1 MRPTAMENLM
11 KALIVDD
18 DVVSRIALMDL
29 LSVYGIFDL
38 VEAEDGAAAWDLL
51 EGGLHPVIVFC
62 DVRMPKMSGI
72 ALLERMKAAPALAQV
87 PFVLVSSASD
97 RDTVLQAVTLG
108 AVGYILKPLHAAE
121 ARAHLEKIFRIT
133 LDKLAEDPATT
144 MRRLN
149 IGPDRLAAYLAA
161 FGEQLLAGRP
171 AIVALLEAG
180 EGADARLRID
190 SVHTGCMTL
199 GLWHVASQLDTARR
213 GLPDARTVA
222 MVLGEVSESVRRQLS
237 RLRAGMPDEGA
248 LA

>member
-1 MRPTAMENLM
+1 M

-18 DVVSRIALMDL
+18 DVVSRIALIDL

-38 VEAEDGAAAWDLL
+38 IEAEDGAAAWTLM
-51 EGGLHPVIVFC
+51 EQGLHPVICFC
-62 DVRMPKMSGI
+62 DVRMPRMSGI
-72 ALLERMKAAPALAQV
+72 ALLERMKSDPHLADV

-133 LDKLAEDPATT
+133 LDKLAEDPAST
-144 MRRLN
+144 MKRLN
-149 IGPDRLAAYLAA
+149 IGPDRLGAYLNA
-161 FGEQLLAGRP
+161 FAEQLLTGR
-171 AIVALLEAG
+171 ADIVALLEAG

-213 GLPDARTVA
+213 GLPDPRNVA
-222 MVLGEVSESVRRQLS
+222 VVLAEVSESVRRQLS
-237 RLRAGMPDEGA
+237 RLHAGAADGEGA

>member
-1 MRPTAMENLM
+1 M

-18 DVVSRIALMDL
+18 DVVSRIALSDL
-29 LSVYGIFDL
+29 LSAYGIFDL

-51 EGGLHPVIVFC
+51 EAGLHPVIVFC
-62 DVRMPKMSGI
+62 DVRMPRMSGI
-72 ALLERMKAAPALAQV
+72 ALLERMKGDPHQAQV

-133 LDKLAEDPATT
+133 LDRLAEDPLSTVK
-144 MRRLN
+144 RLN
-149 IGPDRLAAYLAA
+149 IGADRLAAYLGA
-161 FGEQLLAGRP
+161 FGEQLVAGR
-171 AIVALLEAG
+171 AEIVALLDAG
-180 EGADARLRID
+180 EGADARQRID
-190 SVHTGCMTL
+190 SVHAGCMTL
-199 GLWHVASQLDTARR
+199 GLWQVASQLDSARR

-222 MVLGEVSESVRRQLS
+222 LVLGEVSESVRRQLN
-237 RLRAGMPDEGA
+237 RLRAGAPDEGA

>member
-1 MRPTAMENLM
+1 M

-38 VEAEDGAAAWDLL
+38 VEAEDGAAAWSLMQ
-51 EGGLHPVIVFC
+51 EGLHPVICFC
-62 DVRMPKMSGI
+62 DVRMPRMSGI
-72 ALLERMKAAPALAQV
+72 ALLERMKGDPHLADV

-144 MRRLN
+144 MKRLN
-149 IGPDRLAAYLAA
+149 IGPDRLGAYLAA
-161 FGEQLLAGRP
+161 FGEQLLTGR
-171 AIVALLEAG
+171 ADIVALLDAG

-213 GLPDARTVA
+213 GLPDARNVGI
-222 MVLGEVSESVRRQLS
+222 VLAEVSESVRRQLI
-237 RLRAGMPDEGA
+237 RLRAGVADGEGA

>member
-1 MRPTAMENLM
+1 M

-29 LSVYGIFDL
+29 LSVYGIFDP
-38 VEAEDGAAAWDLL
+38 VEAEDGAAAWSLMQ
-51 EGGLHPVIVFC
+51 EGLHPVICFC
-62 DVRMPKMSGI
+62 DVRMPRMSGI
-72 ALLERMKAAPALAQV
+72 ALLERMKGDPNLADV

-133 LDKLAEDPATT
+133 LDKLAEDPGTT
-144 MRRLN
+144 MKRLN
-149 IGPDRLAAYLAA
+149 IGPDRLGAYLAA
-161 FGEQLLAGRP
+161 FGEQLLTGR
-171 AIVALLEAG
+171 ADIVALLDAG

-213 GLPDARTVA
+213 GLPDARNVA
-222 MVLGEVSESVRRQLS
+222 VVLAEVSESVRRQLI
-237 RLRAGMPDEGA
+237 RLRAGAADGEGA